1 MKSITMIT
9 VLCLSAFAFADKE
22 TTTTTTTSQT
32 GTTPAT
38 VLSDGQIAKIL
49 VTINKGEIDQAKKA
63 ESKSKNK
70 DVQDFA
76 KMMISQHKDNEKMT
90 KEIAK
95 KDSIKMED
103 STMVKDLENECKV
116 SEQQL
121 KEAAA
126 FDKIYVSLQVTM
138 HQKALEII
146 NQDLLPN
153 AKNSDLR
160 THLEKTKEAVM
171 THLDH
176 AKALQ
181 QKLM

>member
-1 MKSITMIT
+1 MTMIT
-9 VLCLSAFAFADKE
+9 VLCLSVFAFAEKE
-22 TTTTTTTSQT
+22 TTTTTTTSKT
-32 GTTPAT
+32 ATAPAT
-38 VLSDGQIAKIL
+38 VLTDGQIAKIL
-49 VTINKGEIDQAKKA
+49 VTINEGEIDQAKKA
-63 ESKSKNK
+63 ESKSKNE
-70 DVQDFA
+70 DVKEFA
-76 KMMISQHKDNEKMT
+76 KTMIKQHKENEKMT

-103 STMVKDLENECKV
+103 SAMVTDLENECKV
-116 SEQQL
+116 SRQQL
-121 KEAAA
+121 KEASA
-126 FDKIYVSLQVTM
+126 FDKTYVGQQVTM
-138 HQKALEII
+138 HQKALDII